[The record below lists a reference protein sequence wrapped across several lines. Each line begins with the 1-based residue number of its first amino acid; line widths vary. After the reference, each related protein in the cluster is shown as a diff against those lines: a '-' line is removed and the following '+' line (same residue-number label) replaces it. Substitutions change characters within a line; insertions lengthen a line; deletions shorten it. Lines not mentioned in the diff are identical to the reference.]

1 MDWISWTNGF
11 YLFGLIL
18 AGLATVMATKYKTF
32 MKEVG
37 DVVDKLQEAY
47 EDGVLTKE
55 EKEEI
60 MKEALDVL
68 KSVIR
73 LKWSI

>member
-1 MDWISWTNGF
+1 
-11 YLFGLIL
+11 
-18 AGLATVMATKYKTF
+18 MATKYKTF